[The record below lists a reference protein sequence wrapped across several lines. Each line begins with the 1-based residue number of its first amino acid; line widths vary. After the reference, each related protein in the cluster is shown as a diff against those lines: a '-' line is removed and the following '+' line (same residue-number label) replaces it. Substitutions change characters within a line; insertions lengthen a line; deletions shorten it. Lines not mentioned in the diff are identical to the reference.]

1 MMMKRNAGFTLIEI
15 MLVLV
20 LLATSAVAVVSTLPN
35 NKRDEVKEQAL
46 RFHHL
51 AQLLGEDAML
61 NGVDYGIRIEPHQY
75 HFLKL
80 TQNGWQPLEGVKFFT
95 NVKLETGITT
105 TVTIGG
111 AWKDKDRLFKS
122 DSMFKND
129 DIFKKSDQE
138 QKQLP
143 PQIVVMASG
152 EYTPFTVSF
161 EVDKQHQFWQVVADE
176 VGNLVLLTPGQTL
189 DQYLSE
195 HALST
200 QERS

>member
-1 MMMKRNAGFTLIEI
+1 MKRNAGFTLIEI

-80 TQNGWQPLEGVKFFT
+80 TQNGWQPLDGVKFFT
-95 NVKLETGITT
+95 DVKLETGITT

-176 VGNLVLLTPGQTL
+176 VGNLVLLAPEQTL

-195 HALST
+195 HALSA

>member
-1 MMMKRNAGFTLIEI
+1 MKRNAGFTLIEI

>member
-1 MMMKRNAGFTLIEI
+1 MMKRNAGFTLIEI

-35 NKRDEVKEQAL
+35 NKRDEVKEQAQ

-80 TQNGWQPLEGVKFFT
+80 TQDGWQPLEDVKFFT
-95 NVKLETGITT
+95 DVKLEAGITT
-105 TVTIGG
+105 TVAIGG

-176 VGNLVLLTPGQTL
+176 VGNLVLLAPGKTL
-189 DQYLSE
+189 EQYLSAQ
-195 HALST
+195 ALSA